1 MQKKSTVKRQTMAAP
16 QGAVYWSPAVEQYFD
31 HQYMNLAFK
40 EQGKYVQVEASFRH
54 ELVPLIEMK

>member
-1 MQKKSTVKRQTMAAP
+1 MHKKSTVKRQTMEAP
-16 QGAVYWSPAVEQYFD
+16 QGAVYWSPVVEQYFD

-40 EQGKYVQVEASFRH
+40 EQGKCIQVETQFRH